1 LGGLPSTLLID
12 QLRLSFESESFE
24 SVGGG
29 LGFGELLGESCF
41 LFGEDLYGG
50 ELLGLLS
57 ELGLEG
63 LEEGGLDGG
72 EEGCGGDG
80 LLVEGLLV
88 ALLKV

>member
-1 LGGLPSTLLID
+1 M
-12 QLRLSFESESFE
+12 
-24 SVGGG
+24 
-29 LGFGELLGESCF
+29 GFGELLGESCF
-41 LFGEDLYGG
+41 LFGEDLYGGDGGG